1 MASWREERPKR
12 GGRGEAETGAHK
24 GEIQDPVKAFGGGL
38 DRGIGLNGEGLVGG
52 FALAG
57 RSKTPEKKE
66 ADEAGD
72 DAWRVGDLWHTER

>member
-1 MASWREERPKR
+1 M
-12 GGRGEAETGAHK
+12 
-24 GEIQDPVKAFGGGL
+24 
-38 DRGIGLNGEGLVGG
+38 DRGLRLNGEGLVGG

-72 DAWRVGDLWHTER
+72 DAWRVGDHDVEVLQLHAVQSPRGGCEEGGHRQRE